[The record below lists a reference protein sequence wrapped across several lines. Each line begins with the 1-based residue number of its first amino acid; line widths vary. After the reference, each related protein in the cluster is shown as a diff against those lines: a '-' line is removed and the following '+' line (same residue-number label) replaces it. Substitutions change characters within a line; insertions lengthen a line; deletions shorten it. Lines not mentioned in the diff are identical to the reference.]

1 MKNKKL
7 NYILIPAV
15 LFIWG
20 AIIYNVVSGA
30 SGDEELPAYG
40 TIPKVEREGMASL
53 DSFVLDL
60 DYKDPFL
67 SRRNHTGVSSSYT
80 GSVSNS
86 STSTSK
92 PKKVEKPKVVEPP
105 MDWSFIEYHG
115 IFTNSDKKVGVAT
128 VTINS
133 KDYLLD
139 KGDEI
144 EEVKLLLLTE
154 DSIKISYQGKNAFI
168 KKK

>member
-15 LFIWG
+15 LFVWG
-20 AIIYNVVSGA
+20 AIIYNVVSGV
-30 SGDEELPAYG
+30 SGDEQLPVFD
-40 TIPKVEREGMASL
+40 TTPKMEREGMASL

-67 SRRNHTGVSSSYT
+67 SRRNHSGVPSSYRGAVSSSA
-80 GSVSNS
+80 
-86 STSTSK
+86 STSK
-92 PKKVEKPKVVEPP
+92 PKKVEKPKGVETPIS
-105 MDWSFIEYHG
+105 WSFIAYHG

-128 VTINS
+128 VTINN
-133 KDYLLD
+133 KDYLMD